1 VFCPPDKNKD
11 YEQYYNRDDNK
22 EPDNLLLLTCRKPV
36 GIMHFHIFQKKI
48 LRRKGEKWRN
58 GETVKNQKV
67 KLIFSFLIF
76 SPIPLFSLIFYT
88 LKK

>member
-1 VFCPPDKNKD
+1 
-11 YEQYYNRDDNK
+11 
-22 EPDNLLLLTCRKPV
+22 
-36 GIMHFHIFQKKI
+36 MHFHIFQKKI